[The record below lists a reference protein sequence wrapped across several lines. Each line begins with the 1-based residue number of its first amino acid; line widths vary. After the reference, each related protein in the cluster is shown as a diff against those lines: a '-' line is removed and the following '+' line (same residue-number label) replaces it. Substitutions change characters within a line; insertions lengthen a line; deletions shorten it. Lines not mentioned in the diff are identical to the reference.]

1 MMRQAGRHM
10 KVYRDLVA
18 KYPTFRERSEIPEVS
33 TEISLQP
40 WEAYRP
46 DGVILFSDIL
56 TPLPGMGVEF
66 TIEEKTGP
74 KIKPVR
80 SWDQVREREPVA
92 CAWLSAVTMIHAL
105 GGARADAPLLT
116 GCASENR

>member
-1 MMRQAGRHM
+1 MQ
-10 KVYRDLVA
+10 VYRDLVK

-66 TIEEKTGP
+66 TIEEKAGP
-74 KIKPVR
+74 KIKPIR
-80 SWDQVREREPVA
+80 TWEQVRTLA
-92 CAWLSAVTMIHAL
+92 CLI
-105 GGARADAPLLT
+105 
-116 GCASENR
+116 

>member
-10 KVYRDLVA
+10 AAYRELVK

-33 TEISLQP
+33 TQISLQP
-40 WEAYRP
+40 WQAYKT

-66 TIEEKTGP
+66 TIEEKVCSAFVCLFFLCLVSLVLLVLRCP
-74 KIKPVR
+74 
-80 SWDQVREREPVA
+80 
-92 CAWLSAVTMIHAL
+92 LSLHSRWTRL
-105 GGARADAPLLT
+105 QYAPI
-116 GCASENR
+116 